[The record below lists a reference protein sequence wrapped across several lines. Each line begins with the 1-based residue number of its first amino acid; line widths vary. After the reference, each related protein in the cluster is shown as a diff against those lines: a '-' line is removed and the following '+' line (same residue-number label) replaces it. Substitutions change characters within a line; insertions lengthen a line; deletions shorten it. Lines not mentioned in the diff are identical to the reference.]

1 MAWNLCAIVSML
13 RCVIGPKWWPKGRF
27 IGAMHRP
34 GPFNNLLRTPASA
47 AFVYRSR
54 FRFVFFFV
62 LLAVALPIWNSTMS
76 AVVEVP
82 LQALPLPVRPPWL
95 QRISALSRAQR
106 LRLGAGLALL
116 VAIAMAALVLGR
128 QPDYRVLFANLSDKD
143 GGAIVAQLAQMNVP
157 YQYTDG
163 GGAILVPADKVHDVR
178 LRLASQG
185 LPKGS
190 VAGFELMEQSKFGMT
205 QFQERL
211 NFQRGL
217 EGELTR
223 SIQALSSVQTAR
235 VHLALP
241 NQNGFFREQQ
251 KPSASILVSLYPGR
265 TLDRA
270 QLAGIVHL
278 VASSVPELAP
288 SAVSVLD
295 DSGKLLSDAPDGAGS
310 AAFDAQQLQ
319 YVQLLEAQYTRR
331 ILDILEP
338 VVGRN
343 NVKAQ
348 VTAEVDFSQTES
360 TSEQHRPNLGQD
372 ASAVRSQQVVEST
385 GAPGAQPPSGV
396 PGATSNQPPAP
407 SAAPIN
413 GANPPPAAAGQQ
425 QGAAPQGKRESV
437 TNSEVDKTVRV
448 TRGGSG
454 SVKRLSAAVVV
465 NYQLAAA
472 EGTGKGEADSTPQ
485 ALSAERIEQMTALVR
500 ETIGFSK
507 ERGDSVNLM
516 HTPFLADAAP
526 APDLPLWKQPETLEL
541 ARNMAWPMGGALFAA
556 LVVLGL
562 VRPGLK
568 AMSAPRELPMA
579 AAVPGGQLDA
589 LETEELQRP
598 ELGGPG
604 QTLALGLA
612 VAPEQQRLEDAR
624 ALARRDPVAVANIVK
639 NWVNGDDAA

>member
-1 MAWNLCAIVSML
+1 
-13 RCVIGPKWWPKGRF
+13 
-27 IGAMHRP
+27 
-34 GPFNNLLRTPASA
+34 
-47 AFVYRSR
+47 
-54 FRFVFFFV
+54 
-62 LLAVALPIWNSTMS
+62 MS
-76 AVVEVP
+76 AVVEAP
-82 LQALPLPVRPPWL
+82 LMNPAVVAAAPAWPQRLALLDRK
-95 QRISALSRAQR
+95 QR
-106 LRLGAGLALL
+106 LRLGMGVALL
-116 VAIAMAALVLGR
+116 VLAALAAVLMGR

-163 GGAILVPADKVHDVR
+163 GGAILVPSDKVHDVR

-223 SIQALSSVQTAR
+223 SIQALSSVQSAR

-251 KPSASILVSLYPGR
+251 KPSASVLVSLYPGR
-265 TLDRA
+265 TLERA

-278 VASSVPELAP
+278 VASSVPELATA
-288 SAVSVLD
+288 AVSVLD
-295 DSGKLLSDAPDGAGS
+295 DSGKLLSDAPDGSGS
-310 AAFDAQQLQ
+310 GSFDAQQLQ
-319 YVQLLEAQYTRR
+319 YVQMIEAQYTRR
-331 ILDILEP
+331 IMDILEP

-385 GAPGAQPPSGV
+385 GTPGPAQPTGV
-396 PGATSNQPPAP
+396 PGAATNQPPAP

-413 GANPPPAAAGQQ
+413 GANPPPTAAGQQ
-425 QGAAPQGKRESV
+425 AAGTPAGKRESV
-437 TNSEVDKTVRV
+437 TNYEVDKTVRV

-454 SVKRLSAAVVV
+454 SIKRLSAAVVV
-465 NYQLAAA
+465 NYQPPVAPAKGDAANA
-472 EGTGKGEADSTPQ
+472 IQ
-485 ALSAERIEQMTALVR
+485 ALPAEQLEKMTALVR
-500 ETIGFSK
+500 ETIGFSQD
-507 ERGDSVNLM
+507 RGDSVNLM
-516 HTPFLADAAP
+516 NTPFLVDATP
-526 APDLPLWKQPETLEL
+526 VVDLPLWKQPETLDL
-541 ARNMAWPMGGALFAA
+541 ARSLALPLGGALFAA

-568 AMSAPRELPMA
+568 ALSAPRTA
-579 AAVPGGQLDA
+579 AAALPGGQLDA
-589 LETEELQRP
+589 LETDTLQRP
-598 ELGGPG
+598 A
-604 QTLALGLA
+604 LAAPQNPQDLA
-612 VAPEQQRLEDAR
+612 PTPEQLRLEEAR
-624 ALARRDPVAVANIVK
+624 VLARNNPVAVASIVK
-639 NWVNGDDAA
+639 NWVNGSDA